1 MKSREMKLYGNK
13 VYGEEVS
20 SYGLENGYLDYRT
33 LAKIVGDMILNNNL
47 RSAGYSEDWE
57 LVNGED
63 CYGLD
68 ENYNTC
74 EVYSDECMYVEYYNV
89 YQDYIISEYGY
100 KILAELTDEI
110 VYYNNELDIY
120 VWGVTHWGTS
130 WDYVLTD
137 IKLV

>member
-1 MKSREMKLYGNK
+1 MKSREMKMYGNK
-13 VYGEEVS
+13 VYGVEVS
-20 SYGLENGYLDYRT
+20 KYGLDNGYLDYRT

-47 RSAGYSEDWE
+47 RSAGYPEDWE

-63 CYGLD
+63 SYGLD
-68 ENYNTC
+68 SDYNEC
-74 EVYSDECMYVEYYNV
+74 EVYSDECMYVEHYEV